1 MSLSTNNPLFVAIV
15 GTCHDKKSTLSRGL
29 QEDPRLSHCSF
40 VFDTGAHQ
48 GENGNPVV
56 RGITA
61 ISKMGLFNDFI
72 HPIAQLFLFW
82 ARLVLIIIEDIVP
95 CLTKNTPVV
104 MVGFGGSVLIH
115 ALAQAKTEK
124 MRTMLIALHDAIV
137 SACVFG
143 MGIYPP
149 IYLYLEV
156 DPESIPDGP
165 DKEAQRERAIFWGEA
180 FKTYAK
186 DPRQCVKRIPA
197 SGTDEEILACALAH
211 ILPKLEVV
219 TE

>member
-1 MSLSTNNPLFVAIV
+1 MSLSTNKPLFVAIV
-15 GTCHDKKSTLSRGL
+15 GTCHEKKVSLSRGL
-29 QEDPRLSHCSF
+29 QKDPRLSHFRF

-56 RGITA
+56 RGITG
-61 ISKMGLFNDFI
+61 ISKMGLFNDLI

-137 SACVFG
+137 NACVFG

-165 DKEAQRERAIFWGEA
+165 NKDAQKERVIFWDKA
-180 FKTYAK
+180 IQNYAD

-197 SGTDEEILACALAH
+197 NGTPEEILACALTH
-211 ILPKLEVV
+211 ILPKLGGSD
-219 TE
+219 